1 MNRSNA
7 IKLSITCILFLVGGI
22 LVMNSLSSP
31 DAEPVASEAR
41 PVDLICTKCEKHST
55 ISYDE
60 YAKAPMK
67 SAAGGTGRVAGAGRS
82 LAAQSRRAD
91 LVCSACGE
99 KAAQPA
105 SKCARHSLY
114 YPRYT
119 DTGANGQCP
128 QCTVGG

>member
-1 MNRSNA
+1 MNRTNA
-7 IKLSITCILFLVGGI
+7 IKLAITGVLFLVGGV
-22 LVMNSLSSP
+22 LVLMSLSSP
-31 DAEPVASEAR
+31 DADPVAADVK
-41 PVDLICTKCEKHST
+41 PVDLVCTKCKKHST

-67 SAAGGTGRVAGAGRS
+67 SAAGSTGRVAGAGRS

-91 LVCSACGE
+91 LACPACGE
-99 KAAQPA
+99 TAAQPA